1 MWTEGGC
8 AGRALTSRLALIQQ
22 LSLSILG
29 NYCSSIKCQ
38 WGTYFTHQAFTKC
51 SLHTKSLPQK
61 SRRGTLLSPSQTA
74 RSTDKPVQSHEW
86 QGYVSKLV

>member
-38 WGTYFTHQAFTKC
+38 WGTYYTPSIHEM
-51 SLHTKSLPQK
+51 
-61 SRRGTLLSPSQTA
+61 LSA
-74 RSTDKPVQSHEW
+74 H
-86 QGYVSKLV
+86 